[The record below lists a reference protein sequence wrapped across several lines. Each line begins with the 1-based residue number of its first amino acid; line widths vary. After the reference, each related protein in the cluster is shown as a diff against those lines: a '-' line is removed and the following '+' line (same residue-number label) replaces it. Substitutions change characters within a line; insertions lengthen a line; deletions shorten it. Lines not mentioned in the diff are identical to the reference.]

1 VIESG
6 KADLFLTYCTNARL
20 ALRELPKLRIV
31 PVPADLNV
39 VADYGMV
46 LLNGAP
52 QPAADLARLMLSEF
66 GQTFLLTHGFGRG
79 DPAK

>member
-1 VIESG
+1 
-6 KADLFLTYCTNARL
+6 
-20 ALRELPKLRIV
+20 
-31 PVPADLNV
+31 
-39 VADYGMV
+39 MV